1 MTEKMRSILILSA
14 GRGAQVVATSV
25 RFLRIGVR
33 FCVFLAGAIGIDFE
47 TFTGPFASL
56 IFALTLLTG
65 IGTFLVDAGE
75 YFPVV
80 QRKLRSI
87 APIL

>member
-1 MTEKMRSILILSA
+1 MRSILILSA
-14 GRGAQVVATSV
+14 GWAAKVASSG

-33 FCVFLAGAIGIDFE
+33 FWVFLTGAIGIDFE

-56 IFALTLLTG
+56 LFALTLFTG

-75 YFPVV
+75 FFTVV
-80 QRKLRSI
+80 QRKTAITS
-87 APIL
+87 P